1 MCDIKNYNKLTLNYL
16 YEKLVIMI
24 INLFKIKINSVK
36 VFQVK

>member
-16 YEKLVIMI
+16 YGKSVIKI
-24 INLFKIKINSVK
+24 INFFKIKIYFVK